1 MAVDPTERR
10 YPGRVGTLGKVM
22 RSILR
27 GSCLAVGLVVAPMSH
42 ATQIFRVGSD
52 AACTHTEIQD
62 AIDAAAA
69 SPGEDYVWIASNQA
83 YGGQHV
89 TIEGQTVD
97 VVGGFA
103 DCGASEAGTAITTV
117 SGAGNGGAAVFAIRG
132 ESHVFMSNLFIRDA
146 DSSGDGGGID
156 FAGSGW
162 MKLAQTTVSLNH
174 AEHGAGINFRGT
186 GGHAELHIAH
196 DTLILNN
203 KAAVSGGGIRV
214 EGSARLFVL
223 EPQILIAFNS
233 ALATD
238 GKGGGIEQLAPAR
251 IDIGSPG
258 YNGGAVVQFNDA
270 DYGGGI
276 AVNTNSDLDNAYAR
290 LFSTD
295 RNHPVQIAS
304 NTARK
309 TGGGIWINPLSG
321 ATTYAWA
328 YLCAQDFRINDNIA
342 QEGAAIYA
350 DVDTD
355 FTGFSARSYVL
366 INRTGEFNL
375 QCVDPEPMESL
386 GAVPCAAGVPCNE
399 LAYNVTENEA
409 GDPTNGSVILMQTDG
424 HLYAIRFRMHHNVAA
439 HLIRSVDDDEGN
451 TTDLSRCLFT
461 DNELTASAILHTP
474 DGGGVVNV
482 DECTFA
488 RNAIASGAAVEVNHV
503 DTSITRSMFDQAG
516 VPVLSSPNFDHV
528 TAVDVM
534 AQDLS
539 TLPFSTRDIEAT
551 PSFVDP
557 DHGDYHLRPDSPG
570 IDYTDTDHFLD
581 LDGNPRK
588 INQAAENVFGIQD
601 LGALETQLRCS
612 VADSIFCDGF
622 DPD

>member
-1 MAVDPTERR
+1 MGRIRR
-10 YPGRVGTLGKVM
+10 GFALV
-22 RSILR
+22 
-27 GSCLAVGLVVAPMSH
+27 VGLMLAPMSH
-42 ATQIFRVGSD
+42 ATHIYKVGSD
-52 AACTHTEIQD
+52 GACTHATIQA

-69 SPGEDYVWIASNQA
+69 SPGEDYVWIASNQG
-83 YGGQHV
+83 YSGQHV
-89 TIEGQTVD
+89 EIDGQVVD

-103 DCGASEAGTAITTV
+103 NCSASEAGTAVTTV
-117 SGAGNGGAAVFAIRG
+117 SGAGNGGRSVFSIRG
-132 ESHVFMSNLFIRDA
+132 SGHVLLSNLFIRDA
-146 DSSGDGGGID
+146 DNGGDGGGID

-162 MKLAQTTVSLNH
+162 MKLVQTTVSLNQ
-174 AEHGAGINFRGT
+174 AQHGGGINFRGT
-186 GGHAELHIAH
+186 GGSAELHIAH
-196 DTLILNN
+196 DTLVLNN
-203 KAAVSGGGIRV
+203 TAAISGGGIRV

-223 EPQILIAFNS
+223 EPQVLIAFNS
-233 ALATD
+233 AS

-258 YNGGAVVQFNDA
+258 YNGGAVIQFNDA

-276 AVNTNSDLDNAYAR
+276 AVNTNGDDNAYAR

-295 RNHPVQIAS
+295 RDHPVQIAG
-304 NTARK
+304 NTARR
-309 TGGGIWINPLSG
+309 TGGGIWINPDSD
-321 ATTYAWA
+321 ATTYGWS

-375 QCVDPEPMESL
+375 QCVDPETIESL

-409 GDPTNGSVILMQTDG
+409 GEATQGSVILMQTDG

-451 TTDLSRCLFT
+451 VTDLSRCLFT
-461 DNELTASAILHTP
+461 DNQLTASSILHTP

-503 DTSITRSMFDQAG
+503 DTAITRSIFDQPG
-516 VPVLSSPNFDHV
+516 VPVLSSPNWDHV
-528 TAVDVM
+528 TAVEVM

-539 TLPFSTRDIEAT
+539 TLPPSTRDLQAT
-551 PSFVDP
+551 PSFMDP

-570 IDYTDTDHFLD
+570 IDYADTDHILD

-588 INQAAENVFGIQD
+588 VNLAAENVFGIQD
-601 LGALETQLRCS
+601 LGALETQLGCD

-622 DPD
+622 DLE